1 MESAADLGGRP
12 VTTTSF
18 GFPAALG
25 TALLSA
31 LVLTGCGD
39 AVTTGT
45 LNQTPIN
52 PNDFVPGLPKG
63 YQCPLVPNGFD
74 PAGSIYRLDKSGT
87 YYRVKDFS
95 KDPAIG
101 GKPGFKKEVQISNY
115 VLSDKQTATAGLSF
129 GILKNALPGL
139 SAGGS
144 ADFNKEISVDVTV
157 EDMIGEVIDDMVAD
171 QIVASF
177 KSSVEPKPGNKYYL
191 VRETVRA
198 GSVSYR
204 LRQADLAKLGGKAEL
219 EKLAQAKADVTIRDN
234 NGVLEI
240 KQKFAPERIHVC
252 IKSAEIVIDGGGRGG
267 QPAAEI
273 TVSLKPADET
283 TVPTIKRVG
292 EAQ

>member
-1 MESAADLGGRP
+1 
-12 VTTTSF
+12 VTV
-18 GFPAALG
+18 
-25 TALLSA
+25 TACSDGIA
-31 LVLTGCGD
+31 
-39 AVTTGT
+39 TGT

-87 YYRVKDFS
+87 YFRVKDFS
-95 KDPAIG
+95 KDPEIG
-101 GKPGFKKEVQISNY
+101 GKPDFKKEVQISNY

-129 GILKNALPGL
+129 DIMKNALPGL

-157 EDMIGEVIDDMVAD
+157 EDMVGEVIDDTVAD
-171 QIVASF
+171 QIVEKF
-177 KSSVEPKPGNKYYL
+177 KTSIEAKPGSKYFL

-204 LRQADLAKLGGKAEL
+204 LRQADIAKLGGKAEI
-219 EKLAQAKADVTIRDN
+219 EKLAQGKADVTIRDN
-234 NGVLEI
+234 NGVFEI
-240 KQKFAPERIHVC
+240 KQKFSPERIHVC
-252 IKSAEIVIDGGGRGG
+252 IKSAEIVIDGAARGG
-267 QPAAEI
+267 GPSPDVK
-273 TVSLKPADET
+273 VSLKPADET

-292 EAQ
+292 DKQ